1 MRLLVDFFIKRVD
14 LADLLACPIDD
25 IPNFNDIILATR
37 FKENKPLKV
46 SYRATKAP
54 NVIDT
59 IAVFLVLLPTK
70 SSPRIYNITIVIQ
83 LRKELTL
90 PPPKS
95 LKRKDRESTIL
106 ELSAVL
112 ESVEQDPLIKKEK
125 GLG

>member
-1 MRLLVDFFIKRVD
+1 
-14 LADLLACPIDD
+14 
-25 IPNFNDIILATR
+25 
-37 FKENKPLKV
+37 V

-59 IAVFLVLLPTK
+59 IAIFLVLLPTK
-70 SSPRIYNITIVIQ
+70 SSPYIYNITIVIQ

-106 ELSAVL
+106 ELLVL

-125 GLG
+125 GLA